1 MKIRKILNGI
11 LSLIP
16 HINIILSLFLVT
28 CFIVDRYNRAMA
40 FINNDFTKIT
50 LLVLTVLVIVQS
62 VCQIV
67 KNRRDSRDSSDKN
80 GEKNK
85 K

>member
-1 MKIRKILNGI
+1 MKFRRALNGI

-16 HINIILSLFLVT
+16 HVNIILSLFLIT

-50 LLVLTVLVIVQS
+50 LLVLAVLVIVQS

-67 KNRRDSRDSSDKN
+67 KNRRESQNLPDKSDRK
-80 GEKNK
+80 EQK
-85 K
+85 

>member
-1 MKIRKILNGI
+1 MKIRKVLNGI

-16 HINIILSLFLVT
+16 HVNIILSLFLIT

-50 LLVLTVLVIVQS
+50 LLILAVLVIVQS
-62 VCQIV
+62 VYLIV
-67 KNRRDSRDSSDKN
+67 KHRREDRKNSDQDSRK
-80 GEKNK
+80 G
-85 K
+85 

>member
-1 MKIRKILNGI
+1 MKIRKVLNGI

-16 HINIILSLFLVT
+16 HVNIILSLFLIT

-50 LLVLTVLVIVQS
+50 LLILAVLAIVQS
-62 VCQIV
+62 VYLIV
-67 KNRRDSRDSSDKN
+67 KHRREDRKNSDQDSRK
-80 GEKNK
+80 G
-85 K
+85 

>member
-1 MKIRKILNGI
+1 MKIRKVLNGI

-16 HINIILSLFLVT
+16 HVNIILSLFLIT

-50 LLVLTVLVIVQS
+50 LLILAVLVIMQS
-62 VCQIV
+62 VYLIV
-67 KNRRDSRDSSDKN
+67 KHRREDRKNSDQDSRK
-80 GEKNK
+80 G
-85 K
+85 